1 MKGAWSIWDWE
12 TECRAGGWK
21 EDQGGWELGCVDT
34 VESLHW
40 ITVQRIVSF
49 GPASE
54 SIWQRTSSTPF
65 SIPSLRTNQQQAE
78 GRNVMAARQ
87 WRISLTEQ
95 PSTTFYDVHTRE
107 KEKEKIEK
115 EKEGMCETDT
125 WRWREW
131 NKRKRKD
138 MDRKAQTGGRQWMKK
153 ELHYI
158 KSSSWKRGWRQGL
171 AYLRDQTQWKKTLLS
186 LQ

>member
-65 SIPSLRTNQQQAE
+65 SIPSLLNQP
-78 GRNVMAARQ
+78 AAG
-87 WRISLTEQ
+87 WRKERDGSQTMKDFIDRA
-95 PSTTFYDVHTRE
+95 TFYCFLWRTHKRE
-107 KEKEKIEK
+107 
-115 EKEGMCETDT
+115 
-125 WRWREW
+125 REREREDR
-131 NKRKRKD
+131 KRKRKKGWA
-138 MDRKAQTGGRQWMKK
+138 RQTQGDGENEIREKGKTWTERHKQVGDN
-153 ELHYI
+153 
-158 KSSSWKRGWRQGL
+158 GWRRS
-171 AYLRDQTQWKKTLLS
+171 YTTLNPLHGKGGEDKV
-186 LQ
+186 